1 MIDLESQVA
10 AFQLQEVKSA
20 KGTVENATEAR
31 LPSDSKLF
39 LVEQVVHNTTGP
51 STLFASV
58 LLEIGLRGMK
68 CGSL

>member
-1 MIDLESQVA
+1 M
-10 AFQLQEVKSA
+10 KST
-20 KGTVENATEAR
+20 KGTVEDAAEAR

-68 CGSL
+68 LGSL